1 MHQQWGRQVSNNR
14 SHVTLQRKKTKRKEN
29 LKNKNKEKKK
39 NSNYGNWVLLFNVK
53 RMSQVIES
61 RAKKLT

>member
-39 NSNYGNWVLLFNVK
+39 NQIMGTGFYC
-53 RMSQVIES
+53 
-61 RAKKLT
+61 LTLKECLR